1 MEVPVPKV
9 TAALITEHGR
19 PPEVGP
25 HELSDPGPGQCLIR
39 VTAAPLNPL
48 DLICASGTS
57 YFGAPALPY
66 VPGVQGV
73 GIVERGDRLAAG
85 TRVWFPTSAG
95 MAPGDGSLAELAVA
109 EEARTV
115 PLPDGLPD
123 ATAAALGLS
132 AVAAWSVLTGR
143 GRLAAGEQVLVLG
156 ASGVVGQVAVQSAKL
171 LGARRVVAAARST
184 DGRELAR
191 RLGADATVDPTGDV
205 DALTDRIRSACEGEL
220 DVVVDPVCGDPA
232 TAALRVL
239 GPGGRLVNLGSS
251 GGPTMVVDSATIRS
265 RQLAVL
271 GYTNN
276 ALSAEAQAAALTT
289 VLEHA
294 AAGRLSV
301 EYHAVPLARA
311 AELWQPRSGAAAGR
325 TVFLPSA

>member
-1 MEVPVPKV
+1 VPKV

-19 PPEVGP
+19 PPQVGP
-25 HELSDPGPGQCLIR
+25 HELDDPGPGQCLIR

-73 GIVERGDRLAAG
+73 GIVEHGDRLAAG
-85 TRVWFPTSAG
+85 TRVWFATSAG
-95 MAPGDGSLAELAVA
+95 MAPGHGSLAELAVA
-109 EEARTV
+109 EEGRTV
-115 PLPDGLPD
+115 PLPDGVED
-123 ATAAALGLS
+123 AAAAALGLS
-132 AVAAWSVLTGR
+132 AVAAWSILTGP

-156 ASGVVGQVAVQSAKL
+156 ASGVVGQVTVQAARL
-171 LGARRVVAAARST
+171 LGARRVVATARSAE
-184 DGRELAR
+184 GRALAE
-191 RLGADATVDPTGDV
+191 RLGADAAVDPTGDV
-205 DALTDRIRSACEGEL
+205 DTLIERFRSACDGEL
-220 DVVVDPVCGDPA
+220 DVVVDPVCGDAA

-265 RQLAVL
+265 RQQAVL

-276 ALSAEAQAAALTT
+276 ALSTEAQAATLTT

-301 EYHAVPLARA
+301 EFHAVPLARA
-311 AELWQPRSGAAAGR
+311 GEFWTPRSGAAAAR
-325 TVFLPSA
+325 TVFLPAG

>member
-1 MEVPVPKV
+1 MPKV

-19 PPEVGP
+19 PPRVGP

-73 GIVERGDRLAAG
+73 GIVERGDRLVAG

-95 MAPGDGSLAELAVA
+95 MAPGDGSLAELALA
-109 EEARTV
+109 DEARTV
-115 PLPDGLPD
+115 PLPDGVAD
-123 ATAAALGLS
+123 ALAAALGLS
-132 AVAAWSVLTGR
+132 AVAAWSVLTGP

-156 ASGVVGQVAVQSAKL
+156 ASGVVGQVAVQAARL
-171 LGARRVVAAARST
+171 LGARWVVATARSAE
-184 DGRELAR
+184 GRELAQ

-205 DALTDRIRSACEGEL
+205 DALTERIRSACEGEL
-220 DVVVDPVCGDPA
+220 DVVVDPVCGDAA

-251 GGPTMVVDSATIRS
+251 GGPTAVVDSAIIRS
-265 RQLAVL
+265 RQLSVL

-276 ALSAEAQAAALTT
+276 ALSTDAQAAALTA

-301 EYHAVPLARA
+301 DYHAVPLARA

-325 TVFLPSA
+325 TVFLPSD